1 MLWQQR
7 QKDLLSQSVGLEC
20 QPIRVF
26 SIGLVLAVSFVYCH
40 PLSAVKD
47 APLRR
52 GKTM

>member
-1 MLWQQR
+1 MLWQQK

-47 APLRR
+47 APLHSV
-52 GKTM
+52 KKL